1 MKMCVLMLTCVD
13 QKEADKITKSLLE
26 KRLIVCCKSQPVFSS
41 FLWKGKINSSDE
53 ILLIMDSV
61 EENFEKINKEVRKLH
76 SYETFVLTSLAV
88 NQTTKE
94 VENWAKEELK

>member
-1 MKMCVLMLTCVD
+1 MGVLMLTCAN

-26 KRLIVCCKSQPVFSS
+26 KRLIVCSKSMPVSSS
-41 FLWKGKINSSDE
+41 FLWKGKIESSDE
-53 ILLIMDSV
+53 VLLLMDSV

-76 SYETFVLTSLAV
+76 SYETFVLTSLSV

-94 VENWAKEELK
+94 VEDWIKKELK